1 MRENKNRDVIVSV
14 FVLIKNFIFVMF
26 FKCNAEQTAHHY
38 TVGRSVDADVFVELR
53 KCGEI
58 NRLHVHAEKLRH
70 VCVEVR

>member
-1 MRENKNRDVIVSV
+1 
-14 FVLIKNFIFVMF
+14 MF